1 MGSIIFLLLA
11 LHVFEIFVWS
21 CALVVSGLIP
31 NWHDAGFFAGNTY
44 TTIGYGNFV
53 LSAEWEMVAP
63 IMAISGLFTFGWS
76 GSVLVDYVR
85 RIQQIRD
92 AAHAKKRGIPPPR
105 SRPRRSPSTAGRAIP
120 LRTNASIASA
130 TPSGS

>member
-1 MGSIIFLLLA
+1 M
-11 LHVFEIFVWS
+11 WS
-21 CALVVSGLIP
+21 CALVFSGLVP

-44 TTIGYGNFV
+44 TTIGYGTFI
-53 LSAEWEMVAP
+53 LSPAWEMVAP

-92 AAHAKKRGIPPPR
+92 AVHARKHGLPPPEPPADPPIR
-105 SRPRRSPSTAGRAIP
+105 
-120 LRTNASIASA
+120 
-130 TPSGS
+130 